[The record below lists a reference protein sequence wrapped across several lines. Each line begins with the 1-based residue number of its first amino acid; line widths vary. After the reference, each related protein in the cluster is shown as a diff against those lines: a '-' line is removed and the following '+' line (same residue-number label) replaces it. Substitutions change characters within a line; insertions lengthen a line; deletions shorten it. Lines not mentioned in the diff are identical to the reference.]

1 MPDRGVIE
9 INGIRLSYR
18 EQGTPQPEIP
28 SILILHG
35 LIASA
40 ETFNELT
47 AHLPHRH
54 IVSLDM
60 PGSGQSDPSHVEHP
74 TFATLA
80 ALVTQFA
87 AQLSLGRPILVGHSH
102 GGAISLRL
110 AANSPAWPHA
120 LILLSP
126 AHPFSRH
133 ELGLVRFY
141 LSPPGRLF
149 ARSLPWLPKWLHLF
163 AFRRMS
169 GPRSRFT
176 HQQLAPYLKTLRTP
190 GTVSYMLRLLQTWE
204 QDMHHLGRDLDRTPL
219 STPSLLLWGDSDIV
233 VPFSTSSHLLRRL
246 QSAKCVPLS
255 GVGHLPNEESPEEC
269 AHVVETWLNGLQTRL
284 KDPHSA

>member
-1 MPDRGVIE
+1 MPDRGEIE

-18 EQGTPQPEIP
+18 EQGTPQPDIP
-28 SILILHG
+28 SMLILHG

-47 AHLPHRH
+47 AHLPDRH

-60 PGSGQSDPSHVEHP
+60 PGSGQSDPSQVEHP
-74 TFATLA
+74 TFAVLA
-80 ALVTQFA
+80 ALVIQFA
-87 AQLSLGRPILVGHSH
+87 AERSLHRPILVGHSH

-110 AANSPAWPHA
+110 AADSPEWPHA
-120 LILLSP
+120 VILLSP
-126 AHPFSRH
+126 AHPFSRY

-149 ARSLPWLPKWLHLF
+149 AKSLPWLPQRLHLF

-190 GTVSYMLRLLQTWE
+190 GTVPYMLRLLKTWE
-204 QDMHHLGRDLDRTPL
+204 QDMYCLGRDLDRTPL
-219 STPSLLLWGDSDIV
+219 STPSLLLWGDGDIV
-233 VPFSTSSHLLRRL
+233 VPFSTSSRLLQRL
-246 QSAKCVPLS
+246 QTAECVTLS

-269 AHVVETWLNGLQTRL
+269 AHVIKTWLKCL
-284 KDPHSA
+284 